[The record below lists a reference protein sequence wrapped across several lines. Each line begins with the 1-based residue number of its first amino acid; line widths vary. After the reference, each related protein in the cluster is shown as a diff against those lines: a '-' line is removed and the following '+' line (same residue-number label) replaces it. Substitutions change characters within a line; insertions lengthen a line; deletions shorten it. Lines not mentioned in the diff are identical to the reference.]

1 MVLLNSMTEYD
12 LLSIRGKWYQ
22 NVDGTEMGS
31 LMFVVIAKLVMEDI
45 EERAMANFHS
55 LLASG
60 STMQMTPAIHYHN
73 E

>member
-1 MVLLNSMTEYD
+1 MALLNSMTEYD
-12 LLSIRGKWYQ
+12 TLSIRGKWYQ
-22 NVDGTEMGS
+22 DVDGTEMGS

-45 EERAMANFHS
+45 EERAMVNFHS

-60 STMQMTPAIHYHN
+60 NAMQMTPAIHYHN

>member
-1 MVLLNSMTEYD
+1 MTEYGP
-12 LLSIRGKWYQ
+12 LSIRGKWYQ

-55 LLASG
+55 LLATG